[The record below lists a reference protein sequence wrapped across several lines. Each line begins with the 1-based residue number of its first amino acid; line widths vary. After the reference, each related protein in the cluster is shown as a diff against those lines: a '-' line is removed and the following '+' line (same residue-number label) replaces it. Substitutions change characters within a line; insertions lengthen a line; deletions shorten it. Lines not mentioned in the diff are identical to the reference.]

1 MVFTAEHAESAEK
14 PSFHLSALSEI
25 SAVNL
30 SNSDIRMWHNAPMR
44 LLFVADG
51 RSPIA
56 INWMRYFVERG
67 DEVHLAST
75 FACQPDLDLKSL
87 DITLVAFSGAKRSST
102 SKTSRPASSRTVKL
116 PVPIRV
122 RTAIRHYLGPLTIT
136 RSAKKL
142 RTVIDRVQPDLI
154 HAMRIPYEGMLAA
167 DAYTGI
173 PLLVSVWGND
183 FTLHAPSTRL
193 MRHYTRWTMQVAN
206 ALHADCYRDIR
217 LGQEWGFP
225 AKRPT
230 LVTPG
235 SGGIRTDVFFPPEKL
250 VEEPVVINPRGFR
263 AYVQNDVFFKAI
275 PLVLKEIPEA
285 RFLCTSMAGESQA
298 AQWVEELGI
307 GHAVELLAPMPHAQ
321 MAKAYRRASVL
332 VSPSVHD
339 GTPNTLLEGMASGCF
354 PVAGDLESIR
364 EWITDGEN
372 GLLTDATDS
381 HRLAESIIRAL
392 KNKNLRKSA
401 AKQNNKIIKERAE
414 YYTCMKMAE
423 NFYERIKT

>member
-1 MVFTAEHAESAEK
+1 
-14 PSFHLSALSEI
+14 
-25 SAVNL
+25 
-30 SNSDIRMWHNAPMR
+30 MR

-75 FACQPDLDLKSL
+75 FACQPELNLAGLDV
-87 DITLVAFSGAKRSST
+87 TPVAFSGTKKPSTASST
-102 SKTSRPASSRTVKL
+102 RPTSSRTLKL
-116 PVPIRV
+116 
-122 RTAIRHYLGPLTIT
+122 RTATRHYLGPLTIT

-142 RTVIDRVQPDLI
+142 RTVIERVQPDLV

-167 DAYTGI
+167 DAHIGT

-193 MRHYTRWTMQVAN
+193 MSHYTRWTMQVAD
-206 ALHADCYRDIR
+206 ALHADCQRDIR
-217 LGQEWGFP
+217 LAQEWGFAP
-225 AKRPT
+225 KRPT

-235 SGGIRTDVFFPPEKL
+235 GGGIRTDIFYPPEAL

-263 AYVQNDVFFKAI
+263 AYVCNDVFFKAI
-275 PLVLKEIPEA
+275 PLVLNEIPKA
-285 RFLCTSMAGESQA
+285 RFLCASMAGE
-298 AQWVEELGI
+298 AQVRQWIEELGI
-307 GHAVELLAPMPHAQ
+307 AHAVELLAPMPHAQ
-321 MAKAYRRASVL
+321 MAEVFRSAAVL

-372 GLLTDATDS
+372 GLLTDATDPG
-381 HRLAESIIRAL
+381 RLAESIVRAL
-392 KNKNLRKSA
+392 KSKNLREQA
-401 AKQNNKIIKERAE
+401 AGLNAKRIADGAE
-414 YYTCMKMAE
+414 YFACMRQAE
-423 NFYERIKT
+423 TFYQNVIRK